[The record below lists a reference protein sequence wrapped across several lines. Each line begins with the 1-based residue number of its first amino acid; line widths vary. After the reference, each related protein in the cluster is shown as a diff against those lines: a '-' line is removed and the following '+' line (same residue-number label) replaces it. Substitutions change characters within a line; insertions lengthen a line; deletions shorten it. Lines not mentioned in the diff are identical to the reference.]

1 MRCTEI
7 HDHASYDGAEVM
19 HYMGIEV
26 DEIAES
32 YQREPAPE
40 DFDGAITASMLRAL
54 QSVVGPGHVVTDPD
68 VLAGRAVDHTG
79 RYRGRAAALVRPGS
93 AEEVA
98 AVLRVCREAGA
109 HVTVQGGR
117 TSLVAGT
124 VPEHDDVLLSTERLR
139 ALGDVD
145 TVECRVA
152 AGAGATLAAVQHA
165 AAAAGLVFGVDLAAR
180 DTATVGGMA
189 STNAGGLRT
198 VRYGNMG
205 EQVLGLQVALPDG
218 SLLRRHSLVRSDN
231 TGYDLP
237 ALFVGAEGTLG
248 VITALDLR
256 LRPAP
261 THRVTAVCGFADL
274 DALVAAGRMFRDVDG
289 IAALELIDGRAGPL
303 IHQHLGVAVPV
314 EGDWML
320 LVELAADHDQTDRLA
335 GLLDAVRLCGEP
347 AVGVDVAAQQR
358 LWQIREALVE
368 VLGVYGPPLKFDVSL
383 PLSAIA
389 GFARDAVALLG
400 VHAPDDALPLLFG
413 HVGEGNLHL
422 NVLRCPVEREQAVYG
437 PMMDLIAACG
447 GNVSSEHGVGSRKR
461 PYLGMSREPADIA
474 AMRALKAALDPTGYL
489 NAAVLFE

>member
-1 MRCTEI
+1 MPGSLADLKKI
-7 HDHASYDGAEVM
+7 
-19 HYMGIEV
+19 
-26 DEIAES
+26 
-32 YQREPAPE
+32 
-40 DFDGAITASMLRAL
+40 
-54 QSVVGPGHVVTDPD
+54 VGSNHVVTDPD
-68 VLAGRAVDHTG
+68 VLAGRSVDHTG
-79 RYRGRAAALVRPGS
+79 RYRGRASALVRPGS

-98 AVLRVCREAGA
+98 EVLRVCRDAGA

-124 VPEHDDVLLSTERLR
+124 VPEHDDVLLSTERLC

-145 TVECRVA
+145 TVERRVEV
-152 AGAGATLAAVQHA
+152 GAGAALAAVQNA

-205 EQVLGLQVALPDG
+205 EQVVGLQVALPDG
-218 SLLRRHSLVRSDN
+218 SLLRRHSRVRSDN

-256 LRPAP
+256 LHP
-261 THRVTAVCGFADL
+261 TPSHRVTAVCGFAEL
-274 DALVAAGRMFRDVDG
+274 EALVDAGRTFRDVDG
-289 IAALELIDGRAGPL
+289 IAALELIDGRAAAL
-303 IHQHLGVAVPV
+303 TAEHLGVGAPV
-314 EGDWML
+314 RGDWLL

-335 GLLDAVRLCGEP
+335 ELLEGVRLAGEP

-358 LWQIREALVE
+358 LWRVRESLAD

-383 PLSAIA
+383 PLSSI
-389 GFARDAVALLG
+389 GEFARDAAGLVAE
-400 VHAPDDALPLLFG
+400 HAPEALPVLFG
-413 HVGEGNLHL
+413 HIGEGNLHL
-422 NVLRCPVEREQAVYG
+422 NVLRCPPERERALYA
-437 PMMDLIAACG
+437 PMMDLIARCG

-474 AMRALKAALDPTGYL
+474 AMRAVKAALDPTGYL
-489 NAAVLFE
+489 NAAVLFD